1 MCAAR
6 LTTRLQL
13 VDQCLATVDPKLYGH
28 LQSKFL
34 TAELYAFPCASPSS
48 PLSSLFYALTCWLA
62 ILTLSACTPPLP
74 EVLKLWDFL
83 LAYGAHLNIL
93 CVVAQLLLMRDDLLA
108 AQSPMKLLRQ
118 FPPLNSK
125 TIIGVAVSLV
135 KRIPRELYQ
144 ELVDH
149 AR

>member
-1 MCAAR
+1 M
-6 LTTRLQL
+6 
-13 VDQCLATVDPKLYGH
+13 
-28 LQSKFL
+28 
-34 TAELYAFPCASPSS
+34 
-48 PLSSLFYALTCWLA
+48 
-62 ILTLSACTPPLP
+62 LTLSACTPPLP

-93 CVVAQLLLMRDDLLA
+93 CVVAQLLLMREDLLT

-125 TIIGVAVSLV
+125 TIISCAVSLV
-135 KRIPRELYQ
+135 RRIPVELFNQ
-144 ELVDH
+144 LVDH

>member
-1 MCAAR
+1 M
-6 LTTRLQL
+6 
-13 VDQCLATVDPKLYGH
+13 
-28 LQSKFL
+28 
-34 TAELYAFPCASPSS
+34 
-48 PLSSLFYALTCWLA
+48 
-62 ILTLSACTPPLP
+62 LTLSACTPPLP

-93 CVVAQLLLMRDDLLA
+93 CVVAQLLLMRDDLMS

-125 TIIGVAVSLV
+125 TIIDTAVGLV
-135 KRIPRELYQ
+135 RRIPPELFDQ
-144 ELVDH
+144 LVDH